1 MNGSRLAGRIALV
14 TGANHGIGAATAKA
28 LAAEGAAVFITGY
41 RPPSP
46 LSEAERDQAVGSGIG
61 GLPLYQARQQ
71 QPPEGVVAE
80 IVSAGGRAACLEA
93 DLSDPA
99 SIPRLFDA
107 CDKRLGP
114 ADVLVN
120 NHAACEYDTFDP
132 ALVSSEGFGMGPVN
146 ASSLDAHYAVNTRA
160 TVLMM
165 TEFLRRHLERGATWG
180 RIINI
185 STDAADAHA
194 GAVDYAGSK
203 HAMESY
209 SRSAAHELGKYGITV
224 NIVAPGPVQTGWL
237 RPDQEVE
244 IARRTPLGRVGRPDD
259 IADVVV
265 FLATDQARWL
275 TGQLLYVGG
284 GWKWHP

>member
-1 MNGSRLAGRIALV
+1 MIDPGLLGKVALI
-14 TGANHGIGAATAKA
+14 TGANHGIGAATAKG
-28 LAAEGAAVFITGY
+28 LATEGAAVFITCY

-46 LSEAERDQAVGSGIG
+46 LSEAARDQALKSGIG
-61 GLPLYQARQQ
+61 RLPLYQARQQ
-71 QPPEGVVAE
+71 QPPEGIVAE
-80 IVSAGGRAACLEA
+80 IVAGGGRAACLEA
-93 DLSDPA
+93 DLADPS
-99 SIPRLFDA
+99 SISAIFDA
-107 CDKRLGP
+107 CEDRLGP
-114 ADVLVN
+114 ADILVD
-120 NHAACEYDTFDP
+120 NHATCEFDTFDP
-132 ALVSSEGFGMGPVN
+132 ALISSEGFGMWPVN

-165 TEFLRRHLERGATWG
+165 TEFLRRYLERGARWG

-194 GAVDYAGSK
+194 GAVNYAGSK

-244 IARRTPLGRVGRPDD
+244 IARKTPLGRVGRPDD

-265 FLATDQARWL
+265 FLATEQARWL

>member
-1 MNGSRLAGRIALV
+1 MIDPGLLGKVALI
-14 TGANHGIGAATAKA
+14 TGANHGIGAATAKG
-28 LAAEGAAVFITGY
+28 LAAERAAVFITCY

-46 LSEAERDQAVGSGIG
+46 LSEAAREQALRSGIG

-71 QPPEGVVAE
+71 QPPEGIVAE
-80 IVSAGGRAACLEA
+80 IVAAGGRATCLEVDLA
-93 DLSDPA
+93 DPS
-99 SIPRLFDA
+99 SISAIFDA
-107 CDKRLGP
+107 CEDRLGP
-114 ADVLVN
+114 ADILVD
-120 NHAACEYDTFDP
+120 NHAACEFDTFDP
-132 ALVSSEGFGMGPVN
+132 ALINSEGFGMGAVN

-165 TEFLRRHLERGATWG
+165 TEFLRRYLERGARWG
-180 RIINI
+180 RIINV

-194 GAVDYAGSK
+194 GAVNYAGSK

-237 RPDQEVE
+237 RPDQEAE
-244 IARRTPLGRVGRPDD
+244 IARKTPLGRVGRPDD

-265 FLATDQARWL
+265 FLATEQARWL

>member
-1 MNGSRLAGRIALV
+1 MDGSRLAGRIALV

-28 LAAEGAAVFITGY
+28 LAGEGAAVFVTCY
-41 RPPSP
+41 RSPSP
-46 LSEAERDQAVGSGIG
+46 PSEAEGDRILRSGVG
-61 GLPLYQARQQ
+61 GLEMYQARQRL
-71 QPPEGVVAE
+71 PPEAVVAE
-80 IVSAGGRAACLEA
+80 IVAAGGRAACLEA
-93 DLSDPA
+93 DLAAPA
-99 SIPRLFDA
+99 VIPGLFDA
-107 CDKRLGP
+107 CERRLGP
-114 ADVLVN
+114 VDILID

-132 ALVSSEGFGMGPVN
+132 ALVGSEGFGMGPVN
-146 ASSLDAHYAVNTRA
+146 AASLDAHYAVNTRA

-165 TEFLRRHLERGATWG
+165 TEFLKRHLERGARWG
-180 RIINI
+180 RIINV

-194 GAVDYAGSK
+194 GAVNYAGSK

-244 IARRTPLGRVGRPDD
+244 IARKTPLGRVGRPDD
-259 IADVVV
+259 IADVIV